1 VNPRF
6 QITKDVVKFGHDVS
20 IEKMKASKLVVTT
33 PLPDVFCLLYFAS
46 PAHLIQFSAACND
59 SVNPSLLSTAEISA
73 ERQRHCELS
82 IQQTGARNVR
92 ALSID

>member
-1 VNPRF
+1 
-6 QITKDVVKFGHDVS
+6 VKFGHDVP
-20 IEKMKASKLVVTT
+20 IEKMKALKRLLTT
-33 PLPDVFCLLYFAS
+33 PLPDVFCLLHFAS

-73 ERQRHCELS
+73 ERQRRCELS
-82 IQQTGARNVR
+82 IQQTGACNVC